1 MIASHQNP
9 FAPAPMVGTPGIYG
23 PGAGAPAMA
32 APPASTLWDRIG
44 APATAAPTIGPI
56 SAPEPGPSFTPAPP
70 ATPQMQQPTVWDR
83 IGGALQQPG
92 MAGAFLRA
100 AGAAFN
106 GDGLGGAIQAGAQ
119 SMDHTHAQQQATAQQ
134 AFENQMLQFRAQH
147 QAAQDAAARGKT
159 DWKIIPE
166 GGRMVAFD
174 AMGNPVDPAQAN
186 PGAPAPSAP
195 SPPTPGAIYKGHR
208 FLGGDPSNPASW
220 AAAGGAPSQGGAM
233 FP

>member
-1 MIASHQNP
+1 
-9 FAPAPMVGTPGIYG
+9 MVGTPGIYG

-44 APATAAPTIGPI
+44 APATAAPTMGPI

-92 MAGAFLRA
+92 MSSAFLRA

-106 GDGLGGAIQAGAQ
+106 GDGLGGAINAGAQ
-119 SMDHTHAQQQATAQQ
+119 SMDHTHAMQQAAGQQQ
-134 AFENQMLQFRAQH
+134 FENQMAVFRQKAEERH
-147 QAAQDAAARGKT
+147 REAAGQAVSWLTTPK
-159 DWKIIPE
+159 KIIPYYRQS
-166 GGRMVAFD
+166 GALVNPSD
-174 AMGNPVDPAQAN
+174 ALGM
-186 PGAPAPSAP
+186 SAP
-195 SPPTPGAIYKGHR
+195 VSAQSAAPPSSSPPVGTIEDGHR

-220 AAAGGAPSQGGAM
+220 AAAGGAPSRGGAT
-233 FP
+233 FPGPY